1 MLNTLTLKYWEPFF
15 RVVRID
21 GDCPVKV
28 IYGCPEGK
36 TSFIYD
42 DVIKA
47 ENVLVYG
54 TTGSG
59 KSVFLNTFIK
69 GASMVNT
76 VEDVRLVLVDSK
88 RIEFNQYKNSELLLY
103 PIICSG
109 DELLIKINE
118 LIKECNKRKELIG
131 DNDFEISRK
140 QHNHRL
146 PYILLVIDSYSDI
159 ANKELN
165 KALLSLM
172 KDGYKYGIHV
182 VLSTQRISEGVADI
196 DFFKSFKTIICQ
208 SNYDKKETHE
218 LIGDYVELK
227 GGGDSLVLHNG
238 ELIRTQGLYTFYN
251 EDLSAKLDEYVTSMK
266 TWIFEMLAKHNEEVL
281 VPVDNNGD
289 IVVKNKTIT
298 IFSVNHYIKA
308 DKLDKHKKIRIKFQ
322 MLMKMIQGKKYSIQ
336 LENGNFDYYSCRI
349 YEG

>member
-1 MLNTLTLKYWEPFF
+1 MLNTLTLKFWEPFF
-15 RVVRID
+15 RVVKIND
-21 GDCPVKV
+21 DCPVKV

-42 DVIKA
+42 DIIKA
-47 ENVLVYG
+47 ENVLIYG
-54 TTGSG
+54 TSGSG
-59 KSVFLNTFIK
+59 KSVFLNIFIK
-69 GASMVNT
+69 GASMINT
-76 VEDVRLVLVDSK
+76 VENVRLVLVDSK

-103 PIICSG
+103 PIIYSG

-118 LIKECNKRKELIG
+118 LIKECSKRKELIG

-140 QHNHRL
+140 QHNHHF
-146 PYILLVIDSYSDI
+146 PYILLVIDGYSDI
-159 ANKELN
+159 ANIELN

-182 VLSTQRISEGVADI
+182 VLSTQGISEGVADI

-208 SNYDKKETHE
+208 SNYNKKETHK

-238 ELIRTQGLYTFYN
+238 ELIRTQGLYTFHN
-251 EDLSAKLDEYVTSMK
+251 EDLSAKLDEHITSME

-281 VPVDNNGD
+281 VPVDNNGN
-289 IVVKNKTIT
+289 IVVKNKAIT

-308 DKLDKHKKIRIKFQ
+308 NKLDKHKKIKIKFQ
-322 MLMKMIQGKKYSIQ
+322 ALIKMIKGKKYTIR
-336 LENGNFDYYSCRI
+336 LEN
-349 YEG
+349 E